1 MTIPWFSPATVL
13 VLLLISSTV
22 FEQGGAIGQ
31 APGFAAGTTGGGS
44 APAQVPTNNAQLAAW
59 LADSTPRVILLD
71 RTFDFTDSEGTV
83 NEQGCRP
90 SSNRCVGR
98 GGQDAING
106 ANWCQGQPAVSV
118 SYKKA
123 ALHGLQVASHKTVL
137 GKGTAGILKGKG
149 LRITNGASN
158 IIIQNIHITGLNPQ
172 YIWGGDA
179 ITMAGSDLVWI
190 DHCKFS
196 LIGRQMLVS
205 GYEKAGRVTIS
216 NCEFDGRTS
225 WSAQCNGQHYWTMYF
240 TGVSDLITLQKNYI
254 HHTSGRGPKVG
265 GDSKANVVI
274 HAVNN
279 LWQSIDG
286 GALENGIGGNI
297 LLEANYFENVKHPRL
312 PGKAE
317 GQVFAPMS
325 PSTACQASLGRSCRR
340 NIIAGNP
347 QEALVGTDTNFLV
360 NFRNKNAVDSVTAD
374 QARIDVLRDYGIG
387 KIN

>member
-1 MTIPWFSPATVL
+1 MTIAFFSATTVL
-13 VLLLISSTV
+13 LFVSCSILR
-22 FEQGGAIGQ
+22 QAGAIGQ
-31 APGFAAGTTGGGS
+31 ATGFAAGTTGGGR
-44 APAQVPTNNAQLAAW
+44 AIAQIPANTAQLATW
-59 LADSTPRVILLD
+59 LADDVPRVILLD

-83 NEQGCRP
+83 TEQGCRP
-90 SSNRCVGR
+90 TSNKCVGN

-118 SYKKA
+118 TYKKA
-123 ALHGLQVASHKTVL
+123 AIRGLQVASHKTLL
-137 GKGTAGILKGKG
+137 GKGNAGVLKGKG

-179 ITMAGSDLVWI
+179 ITMAGSDLIWI

-196 LIGRQMLVS
+196 LIGRQMIVS

-240 TGVSDLITLQKNYI
+240 TGASDSITLQNNYI

-265 GDSKANVVI
+265 GDSKANVLI
-274 HAVNN
+274 HAINN
-279 LWQSIDG
+279 FWQNTRG
-286 GALENGIGGNI
+286 VAVENGIGGNI
-297 LLEANYFENVKHPRL
+297 LLEGNYFEDVSYPRQA
-312 PGKAE
+312 GKSE
-317 GQVFAPMS
+317 GQVFA
-325 PSTACQASLGRSCRR
+325 STTHSSACQVSLGRPCQANKVS
-340 NIIAGNP
+340 GTS
-347 QEALVGTDTNFLV
+347 QSTLVGTDTNFLV
-360 NFRNKNAVDSVTAD
+360 NFQRKNPVVAMSAD
-374 QARIDVLRDYGIG
+374 LAKASVLRDYGIG